1 MNNIEMP
8 VAHTGVSANKSSF
21 SPEVLEELIQ
31 KVESFNLPREFVAL
45 FPDIER
51 ESVDKY
57 LFKDSYGIV
66 RMKDMPQIKVE
77 FYPSNINEDI
87 NSKSVV
93 YVIPTSSDKPI
104 KICYEENFNYG
115 KI

>member
-1 MNNIEMP
+1 MSNIVMP
-8 VAHTGVSANKSSF
+8 VAHTGVNANGSSF
-21 SPEVLEELIQ
+21 SPDVFEDLIQ
-31 KVESFNLPREFVAL
+31 KVESFSRPREFVAL
-45 FPDIER
+45 FPDVER
-51 ESVDKY
+51 ETVDKY

-77 FYPSNINEDI
+77 FYPTDSHEYI
-87 NSKSVV
+87 NSKAVI
-93 YVIPTSSDKPI
+93 YVMPTNSDKPI